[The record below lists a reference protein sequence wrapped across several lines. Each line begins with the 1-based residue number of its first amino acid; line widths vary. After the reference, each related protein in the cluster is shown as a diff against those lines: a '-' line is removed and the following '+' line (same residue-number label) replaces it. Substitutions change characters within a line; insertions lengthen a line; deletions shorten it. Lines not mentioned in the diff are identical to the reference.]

1 MILSLYEVEKLAI
14 EGGRPVREEMLPYGR
29 HVVDE
34 NDIRAVTDVL
44 KGDWLTTGPMV
55 EEYEKEIGGK
65 TGAGHA
71 VSFSSG
77 TAALHAAAFAAG
89 ISDGDEVIT
98 SPITFAATS
107 NCILYMG
114 GKPLFADIDADSCNV
129 DPAHMEELI
138 TPKTRALIPVDY
150 AGQPAN
156 YDEINSIAEKYGLTV
171 IEDAAHALGAEYKKR
186 PVGSIADMTVFST
199 HPVKNI
205 TTGEGGIVTTND
217 KKLADRLRSFRSH
230 GISTDAR
237 QRLQQGTWFYEMN
250 ELGFNYRLP
259 DILCALGKSQLEK
272 LDKFIRRR
280 REIAGRYE
288 ESFKEIPEVE
298 PLRRLKETESAWH
311 LYVVRFDLERLRV
324 GRDVIFDA
332 LRAEGIGVNVHY
344 IPVYMHPYYQ
354 RLGYKKG
361 LCPKAEEQYEKLI
374 TIPLWPGMT
383 DKDVDD
389 VIKAVRK
396 VVAAYRKT

>member
-1 MILSLYEVEKLAI
+1 VENLAI

-34 NDIRAVTDVL
+34 SDIRAVTDVL

-55 EEYEKEIGGK
+55 EEYEKEVAGK
-65 TGAGHA
+65 TGAGYSVA
-71 VSFSSG
+71 FSSG
-77 TAALHAAAFAAG
+77 TAGLHAAAFAAG
-89 ISDGDEVIT
+89 ISGGDEVIT

-107 NCILYMG
+107 NCILYTG
-114 GKPLFADIDADSCNV
+114 GKPLFADIRADSCNM
-129 DPAHMEELI
+129 DPACMEELI
-138 TPKTRALIPVDY
+138 TPKTRALIPVDF
-150 AGQPAN
+150 AGQPAD
-156 YDEINSIAEKYGLTV
+156 YDEINSIAAKNGLVV

-217 KKLADRLRSFRSH
+217 EKLAEKLRRFRSH

-237 QRLQQGTWFYEMN
+237 QRLRQGTWFYEMN

-272 LDKFIRRR
+272 LDTFIRRR
-280 REIAGRYE
+280 RQIAGRYDE
-288 ESFKEIPEVE
+288 FFKEIPEVE
-298 PLRRLKETESAWH
+298 PLRRLKERESAWH
-311 LYVVRFDLERLRV
+311 LYVVRFDLERLSV
-324 GRDVIFDA
+324 GRGEIFDA

-344 IPVYMHPYYQ
+344 IPVYLHPYYQ

-361 LCPKAEEQYEKLI
+361 LCPRAEEQYEKII
-374 TIPLWPGMT
+374 TLPIWPGMT

-396 VVAAYRKT
+396 VAAAYRKT

>member
-1 MILSLYEVEKLAI
+1 VESLAI
-14 EGGRPVREEMLPYGR
+14 EGGLPVRDEMLPYGR

-34 NDIRAVTDVL
+34 SDIRAVTDVL

-55 EEYEKEIGGK
+55 EEYEKEIAGK
-65 TGAGHA
+65 TGAGYA
-71 VSFSSG
+71 LAFSSG

-89 ISDGDEVIT
+89 ISNGDEVIT

-114 GKPLFADIDADSCNV
+114 GKPLFADIRADSCNIN
-129 DPAHMEELI
+129 PADMEELI
-138 TPKTRALIPVDY
+138 TPKTKALIPVDF
-150 AGQPAN
+150 AGQPAD
-156 YDEINSIAEKYGLTV
+156 YDEINSIAAKNGFMV

-217 KKLADRLRSFRSH
+217 EKLAGKLRRFRSH

-237 QRLQQGTWFYEMN
+237 QRSQQGTWFYEMN

-259 DILCALGKSQLEK
+259 DILCALGKSQLKK
-272 LDKFIRRR
+272 LDMFIGRR
-280 REIAGRYE
+280 REIAGRYD

-298 PLRRLKETESAWH
+298 PLRRLKDRESAWH

-324 GRDVIFDA
+324 GRGEIFDA

-344 IPVYMHPYYQ
+344 IPVYLHPYYQ

-361 LCPKAEEQYEKLI
+361 LCPKAEEQYEKMI
-374 TIPLWPGMT
+374 TIPIWAGMT
-383 DKDVDD
+383 DNDTDD
-389 VIKAVRK
+389 VIRAVRK
-396 VVAAYRKT
+396 VAAAYRKT

>member
-1 MILSLYEVEKLAI
+1 
-14 EGGRPVREEMLPYGR
+14 MLPYGR

-374 TIPLWPGMT
+374 TIPLWPGLT
-383 DKDVDD
+383 DKDVD
-389 VIKAVRK
+389 
-396 VVAAYRKT
+396 

>member
-1 MILSLYEVEKLAI
+1 MEKLAI